1 MSSLDSEPP
10 HRLHMLFRHPH
21 HNPLTPN
28 KPRLP
33 APLLQE
39 TSEKEYAYSIQS
51 N

>member
-10 HRLHMLFRHPH
+10 HMLFRHPH
-21 HNPLTPN
+21 HNRLTPN